1 MSKWQKLGA
10 FWNSK
15 HGSKA
20 KIYGELTIDGRK
32 LKVSLFDNTEK
43 QGKQPDFHLAA
54 APDAEWEVDEYAQ
67 KRDEEPPC

>member
-20 KIYGELTIDGRK
+20 KIYGELTIDGKK
-32 LKVSLFDNTEK
+32 LKVSLFENTDK
-43 QGKQPDFHLAA
+43 QGNQPDFHLAA
-54 APDAEWEVDEYAQ
+54 APDAEWEEDAYAAKAQ
-67 KRDEEPPC
+67 SDDKW